1 MVNYVGK
8 RLDGR
13 YEVNEI
19 IGIGEMSVVY
29 KAFDNVDDKIVAVK
43 ILKDEF
49 LSNEEFV
56 RRFKNESKAITL
68 LSHPNI
74 VKVYDVS
81 FGEKLQ
87 YIVMEYVDGIT
98 LKEYIQKQGAI
109 TWNDALF
116 FATQILKALQHAHDK
131 GIVHG
136 DIKPQNVILLS
147 NGKVKVTGFCKK
159 RFRKFIKSD
168 TNPLMD
174 IAISSVYYISPEQAH
189 DEFIDK
195 RTDIYSM
202 GVVLYEMLIGALP
215 KQNYYVSINNTIL
228 ANIQS
233 NVKSLTKNNSN
244 IPLGLEQI
252 CVHAIQSNPLER
264 YKNAE
269 KMLHDIEAVIKN
281 PQIIFNYS
289 ISLREY
295 LLRLSDGRLDYKTT
309 LDLFLPFMDSLIE
322 NNQKRNI
329 DICPDNIYYV
339 YDKNKL
345 IFDKDISQGINL
357 GYSSL
362 ETEKR
367 GRRNETAIV
376 YSIAACIFRTLVG
389 KNPPVAVERERND
402 ALMMPN
408 AIADEIPTNIIRA
421 LGGALQVN
429 SKNRTKT
436 IFEFRQS
443 LSFGENNTKNTYD
456 NLLESF
462 INNSD
467 KVYKENNRKSVSL
480 TGFKRNKSFQIFKK
494 FHAKNDIKNQE
505 NNMANNKKMIQPYL
519 GKKSYIFISYAH
531 KDKKEVYPIIDKLL
545 NDGFRIWYDDG
556 IDPGTEWDENIA
568 KHIEECG
575 YFIPFISENYL
586 NSSNCK
592 DELNFAR
599 DLDKDRFLVYLENVD
614 LPSGMNMRLSR
625 LQNIHKYA
633 YDSFN
638 EFYNKLLTAKGINS
652 FK

>member
-13 YEVNEI
+13 YEIQEI
-19 IGIGEMSVVY
+19 VGVGGIAVVY
-29 KAFDNVDDKIVAVK
+29 KAYDNVDDRIVAVK

-49 LSNEEFV
+49 LSKEEFV
-56 RRFKNESKAITL
+56 RRFKNGSKAIVL

-74 VKVYDVS
+74 VKVYDVC
-81 FGEKLQ
+81 FGNKLQ

-109 TWNDALF
+109 SWNDALYF
-116 FATQILKALQHAHDK
+116 TTQILKALLYAHNKGVVHGNITPQNILLLSDGAIRVADFGIARFCKFDIFAHDS
-131 GIVHG
+131 I
-136 DIKPQNVILLS
+136 
-147 NGKVKVTGFCKK
+147 
-159 RFRKFIKSD
+159 
-168 TNPLMD
+168 
-174 IAISSVYYISPEQAH
+174 YYITPERANC
-189 DEFIDK
+189 ETENE
-195 RTDIYSM
+195 RSDIYCI
-202 GVVLYEMLIGALP
+202 GVMLYEMLVGTFP
-215 KQNYYVSINNTIL
+215 EQNNLSINTTL
-228 ANIQS
+228 TNIQS
-233 NVKSLTKNNSN
+233 NVKQLTKINSN
-244 IPLGLEQI
+244 IPVGLEQV

-264 YKNAE
+264 YKNVE
-269 KMLHDIEAVIKN
+269 KMLCDIETVIKD
-281 PQIIFNYS
+281 PHIIFKYS

-295 LLRLSDGRLDYKTT
+295 LLRLSDGRLDCKTT
-309 LDLFLPFMDSLIE
+309 LKLFLPFMDSLIK

-329 DICPDNIYYV
+329 DICPDNIYYI
-339 YDKNKL
+339 YDKDKL
-345 IFDKDISQGINL
+345 ILDEYISQGVNL

-367 GRRNETAIV
+367 ATRNETTIV
-376 YSIAACIFRTLVG
+376 YSIAACIYRTLVG
-389 KNPPVAVERERND
+389 QNPPSAVERESND
-402 ALMMPN
+402 KLIMPTK
-408 AIADEIPTNIIRA
+408 IAKDIPAFVIRA
-421 LGGALQVN
+421 LGGALQIY
-429 SKNRTKT
+429 SKDRTKT
-436 IFEFRQS
+436 ISDFRKA
-443 LSFGENNTKNTYD
+443 LSFEENSIKNAYD

-462 INNSD
+462 MNNSD
-467 KVYKENNRKSVSL
+467 KVYTKKHKKSVSL

-494 FHAKNDIKNQE
+494 FHTKNQE
-505 NNMANNKKMIQPYL
+505 SNIAETQKMIQPYS
-519 GKKSYIFISYAH
+519 GKKGYIFISYAH
-531 KDKKEVYPIIDKLL
+531 KDKKEVYPVIKKLL
-545 NDGFRIWYDDG
+545 NDGFRVWYDDG

-599 DLDKDRFLVYLENVD
+599 DLDKDRFLVYLENVN

-633 YDSFN
+633 YDSFD

>member
-1 MVNYVGK
+1 MVNYTGK

-13 YEVNEI
+13 YEVQEI
-19 IGIGEMSVVY
+19 IGVGGMSVVY
-29 KAFDNVDDKIVAVK
+29 KAYDNIDDRVVAVK
-43 ILKDEF
+43 ILKEEF
-49 LSNEEFV
+49 LNNEEFK
-56 RRFKNESKAITL
+56 RRFKNESKVIVL

-74 VKVYDVS
+74 VKVYDVN

-87 YIVMEYVDGIT
+87 YIVMEYIDGIT
-98 LKEYIQKQGAI
+98 LKEYINKQGAI
-109 TWNDALF
+109 SWNDALYF
-116 FATQILKALQHAHDK
+116 TTQILKALQYAHDK
-131 GIVHG
+131 GVVHG
-136 DIKPQNVILLS
+136 NITPQNVLLLS
-147 NGKVKVTGFCKK
+147 DGSAKVIDFGIKRFCEYSVTGDS
-159 RFRKFIKSD
+159 I
-168 TNPLMD
+168 
-174 IAISSVYYISPEQAH
+174 YYIIPERINH
-189 DEFIDK
+189 EVDSE
-195 RTDIYSM
+195 RSDIYCI
-202 GVVLYEMLIGALP
+202 GVMLYEMVVGTFP
-215 KQNYYVSINNTIL
+215 KQNNLSINMIL
-228 ANIQS
+228 TNIQS
-233 NVKSLTKNNSN
+233 NVKQLTKINSN

-252 CVHAIQSNPLER
+252 CVHAVQSNPLER

-269 KMLHDIEAVIKN
+269 KMLHDIDAIIKN

-295 LLRLSDGRLDYKTT
+295 LLRSSDGRLDCKTT
-309 LDLFLPFMDSLIE
+309 LKLFLPFMDSLIK

-329 DICPDNIYYV
+329 DICPDNIYYI
-339 YDKNKL
+339 YDKDKL
-345 IFDKDISQGINL
+345 IFDEYISQGVNL

-367 GRRNETAIV
+367 ATRNETTIV

-389 KNPPVAVERERND
+389 QNPPSALSRELND
-402 ALMMPN
+402 KLMIPN
-408 AIADEIPTNIIRA
+408 SIAEKIPANVIRA
-421 LGGALQVN
+421 LGGALQIH
-429 SKNRTKT
+429 SKDRTKS
-436 IFEFRQS
+436 ISDFRKALSLEQS
-443 LSFGENNTKNTYD
+443 STKNAYD
-456 NLLESF
+456 DLLESF
-462 INNSD
+462 MNNSD
-467 KVYKENNRKSVSL
+467 KVYTEKYKKISFL
-480 TGFKRNKSFQIFKK
+480 TGFKKNKSFQIFKK
-494 FHAKNDIKNQE
+494 SCAKNTIKNQE
-505 NNMANNKKMIQPYL
+505 NNMANNKKMLQPYS
-519 GKKSYIFISYAH
+519 GKKAYIFISYAH

-586 NSSNCK
+586 KSSNCK

-599 DLDKDRFLVYLENVD
+599 DLDKDRFLVYLENVN

-633 YDSFN
+633 YDSFD